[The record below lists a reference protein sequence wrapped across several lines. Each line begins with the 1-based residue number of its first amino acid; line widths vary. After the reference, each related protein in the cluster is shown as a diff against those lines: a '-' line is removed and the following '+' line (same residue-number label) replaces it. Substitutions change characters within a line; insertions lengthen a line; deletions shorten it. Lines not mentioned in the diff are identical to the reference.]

1 VSEIKIRNLTVNSD
15 VYTSN
20 VYLVTGTN
28 NAIPDVNTLI
38 DVGRDPRILE
48 MLPNES
54 TGIGKRAV
62 EQVIITHNHY
72 DHTGML
78 RAIVD
83 RYHPRVCAFSHHLH
97 EVDIFLRDNEEILV
111 GDRNF
116 EVIHIPG
123 HSSDSI
129 CLFCKEDGALFA
141 GDTPVIVRFAG
152 DTYSE
157 AFVDALER
165 ICHKNVRTIYFGHGS
180 PKTEG
185 CEKALSDSLLRV
197 RESPII
203 P

>member
-1 VSEIKIRNLTVNSD
+1 

-28 NAIPDVNTLI
+28 NTLSDVNTLI

-48 MLPNES
+48 VLPNES
-54 TGIGKRAV
+54 TGVGKRAV

-72 DHTGML
+72 DHTSML
-78 RAIVD
+78 KPIIE
-83 RYHPRVCAFSHHLH
+83 RYHPRVCAFSSHLND
-97 EVDIFLRDNEEILV
+97 VDIILRDEDVILA

-129 CLFCKEDGALFA
+129 CLICKEDGALFA
-141 GDTPVIVRFAG
+141 GDTQVIIRFAG
-152 DTYSE
+152 DTYTTT
-157 AFVDALER
+157 FLMALER
-165 ICHKNVRTIYFGHGS
+165 ICRKNIRTIYFGHGP

-185 CEKALSDSLLRV
+185 CNQALAESLLHV
-197 RESPII
+197 RESTII